1 MEDARNR
8 KIKYIAVIKY
18 ERRKGFSIQQH
29 RVNYE
34 ERHKKKGRQRMELI
48 NDN

>member
-29 RVNYE
+29 RVNFE
-34 ERHKKKGRQRMELI
+34 ERHKKKRKTKNGI
-48 NDN
+48 N